1 MIYYDFQLNNLL
13 NLNIMKKETIGPL
26 IKDELDKILDDN
38 IFYSAN
44 YHDTNIRIN
53 ETKSNRENGVLK
65 GYTNGQIHYE
75 VFFNDKEKKITVEI
89 HFIGDAKELY
99 EKIVALGNLP
109 VEIESRRS
117 KGENE
122 SIIGLDKEKY
132 DIEYPEDG
140 LSEETLKNIVKAI
153 AEEIK
158 RQIILLKGLIDR
170 IIKTL
175 SQ

>member
-1 MIYYDFQLNNLL
+1 
-13 NLNIMKKETIGPL
+13 MKKETIGPR
-26 IKDELDKILDDN
+26 IKDELDKILDEN

-44 YHDTNIRIN
+44 FHDNNIRIN
-53 ETKSNRENGVLK
+53 ETKTNRENGVLK
-65 GYTNGQIHYE
+65 GYTNVQIHYE

-99 EKIVALGNLP
+99 EKIVELCNLP
-109 VEIESRRS
+109 EEIESRSS

-122 SIIGLDKEKY
+122 SIIGLNKKKY
-132 DIEYPEDG
+132 DLEYPEDG
-140 LSEETLKNIVKAI
+140 LSEEALKNKVKTI

-175 SQ
+175 PQ